1 MQRLTE
7 ELTFCSAP
15 KKRTRTG
22 FIPLNFRLPW
32 RTSALPNEITCFQL
46 SLVPVSNTRAERL
59 PTVLGRTFA
68 ICPLSFHEAYSS
80 NGSRHLKYN
89 PEHVTDVC
97 LSCVYKYLR
106 VQWAMDGDLS
116 SWKPAVYRVKARS
129 PITIQQVDCNKNPC
143 SSGTDYVLMAPGKWI
158 PLTRAGGG
166 GWLPFALSRTPSPPA
181 ALALLLDP

>member
-1 MQRLTE
+1 MFSIVPGPCFKHQGRETPDSLRSD
-7 ELTFCSAP
+7 FCH
-15 KKRTRTG
+15 
-22 FIPLNFRLPW
+22 LPSFFPW
-32 RTSALPNEITCFQL
+32 SLFQQWVQTPQIQSWACHRCL
-46 SLVPVSNTRAERL
+46 FVLCLQVLEGPV
-59 PTVLGRTFA
+59 G
-68 ICPLSFHEAYSS
+68 Y
-80 NGSRHLKYN
+80 
-89 PEHVTDVC
+89 
-97 LSCVYKYLR
+97 
-106 VQWAMDGDLS
+106 DGDLS